1 MVRTTIFVGFLQD
14 HKETRDLLSRSNIS
28 RPALEQY
35 AREAATFAT
44 NGKLGKLELAL
55 KDGKEN
61 DVAIFDFTSFFAA
74 KHAAR
79 IVEKKGKKILL
90 ALAGDSL
97 LEVQHDILPIAAG
110 ILFIMGV
117 QL

>member
-1 MVRTTIFVGFLQD
+1 MGFMQD
-14 HKETRDLLSRSNIS
+14 DKETRGLLSRNNIS

-35 AREAATFAT
+35 AKEAAAFAT
-44 NGKLGKLELAL
+44 KDKLGKLKFAL

-79 IVEKKGKKILL
+79 IVERKGKRILL

-97 LEVQHDILPIAAG
+97 IEVGSAC
-110 ILFIMGV
+110 
-117 QL
+117 